1 MAIVKLKT
9 GSGEEITIDDTKRL
23 GKGGEG
29 SVYAVQTPAKY
40 SRYCIKEYS
49 PAILADS
56 KRMAERQAKVEYMAK
71 NKVES
76 SNSGIVICW
85 PVEAIFRNGR
95 FVGFMMLKAF
105 DQSKELEWFVSYN
118 LMKVI
123 NKTPFCSFDGSNG
136 LTALYNRL
144 VVANNLAHALHTI
157 HSTNH
162 YVLADTK
169 PKNILITSTGNVSIV
184 DLDSLQIVVNDQLKF
199 KAPVA
204 SPNYKPPEGYDGRL
218 NQESDIIPISWDRF
232 SYAVMAYELI
242 IGSHPYGVGSYK
254 SPYDQGEDTMYKIR
268 TGLFLHGSKSPYL
281 RTEHEAS
288 LATIRV
294 RWNGLPEPL
303 RQLFM
308 TAFEK
313 GQFKPEKRPTM
324 QDWGKV
330 LSDSIT
336 GLQGVLQKKPS
347 AASPAVAAAG
357 RPTPASEAIAAA
369 RQSELVAAKQP
380 PMTTPTHTT
389 FPGQPLV
396 RPAPISPAG
405 QAGYKTLPPLTPPV
419 PTAKKGLSNSD
430 KVVLSSLA
438 LVGFIA
444 WGAAH
449 LPDSRS
455 PYGAQAST
463 TTTAESPQSS
473 SSYEPSATTTAPL
486 SEESAAAQAPVAEM
500 SSSPPSGSS
509 ESVDAPNIRP
519 GMLWHLK
526 TTDVIHPKNSY
537 ADVLFKIDSVS
548 DSGMQVEKRV
558 ISRNAGHMRASAPTM
573 LTYDTSWNLVS
584 GVTGSYSPALQY
596 YDFPLKVGKKWESTS
611 TIVGNPGKDS
621 QTANGEVKGW
631 QDLQTAFGNVHA
643 LKVVVIFTS
652 TLNGQVVSRGAD
664 VSWYAPDVK
673 RAVRTE
679 ESIWL
684 DATQEW
690 KLGRIHELT
699 SYSGVADSN
708 ETTAVSPY

>member
-9 GSGEEITIDDTKRL
+9 GSGEEITIDDSKKL

-29 SVYAVQTPAKY
+29 SVYAVQSPAKY

-49 PAILADS
+49 AAILQDS
-56 KRMAERQAKVEYMAK
+56 KKMAERQAKVEYMAK

-76 SNSGIVICW
+76 SNPGIVICW
-85 PVEAIFRNGR
+85 PVEAIFRSGR

-123 NKTPFCSFDGSNG
+123 KSTPFCSFDGSNG
-136 LTALYNRL
+136 MTALYNRL

-218 NQESDIIPISWDRF
+218 NQEFDIIPISWDRF

-288 LATIRV
+288 LTMIRV

-308 TAFEK
+308 AAFEK

-336 GLQGVLQKKPS
+336 GLQSVLQKKPS
-347 AASPAVAAAG
+347 AASSAIAAAG
-357 RPTPASEAIAAA
+357 RSSASTLIAGAL
-369 RQSELVAAKQP
+369 QIELVMAKQGQ
-380 PMTTPTHTT
+380 MTTPTHTT
-389 FPGQPLV
+389 IPRQP
-396 RPAPISPAG
+396 
-405 QAGYKTLPPLTPPV
+405 TLPPPVRPLGPVTLPTIPPTKQGLSSSDKAIFICVAIVCLILWAASYMPDNSKYQQQSVPSTGSTQPYQQIEQQDTSINNAVIEQSSDQAASDETISQSEDQTASDVTASEREAQIGDTIYPTSFDCAKAKSISENLICHNSELAASDREMAGIFNQAKAAATDTEAFTKRVRKQWNYREKNCFDNACLTAWYAYMKDVLSQIAQTGNADIVGASSSQQPKPIAQPALSTAAQPTPT
-419 PTAKKGLSNSD
+419 PTAQPNMDGYNSD
-430 KVVLSSLA
+430 GWRFDANRMKWVSA
-438 LVGFIA
+438 LDDGRTDIA
-444 WGAAH
+444 VKYRDG
-449 LPDSRS
+449 R
-455 PYGAQAST
+455 
-463 TTTAESPQSS
+463 
-473 SSYEPSATTTAPL
+473 
-486 SEESAAAQAPVAEM
+486 VAEF
-500 SSSPPSGSS
+500 
-509 ESVDAPNIRP
+509 
-519 GMLWHLK
+519 LK
-526 TTDVIHPKNSY
+526 N
-537 ADVLFKIDSVS
+537 
-548 DSGMQVEKRV
+548 
-558 ISRNAGHMRASAPTM
+558 
-573 LTYDTSWNLVS
+573 
-584 GVTGSYSPALQY
+584 
-596 YDFPLKVGKKWESTS
+596 
-611 TIVGNPGKDS
+611 
-621 QTANGEVKGW
+621 
-631 QDLQTAFGNVHA
+631 
-643 LKVVVIFTS
+643 
-652 TLNGQVVSRGAD
+652 
-664 VSWYAPDVK
+664 
-673 RAVRTE
+673 
-679 ESIWL
+679 
-684 DATQEW
+684 
-690 KLGRIHELT
+690 
-699 SYSGVADSN
+699 
-708 ETTAVSPY
+708 